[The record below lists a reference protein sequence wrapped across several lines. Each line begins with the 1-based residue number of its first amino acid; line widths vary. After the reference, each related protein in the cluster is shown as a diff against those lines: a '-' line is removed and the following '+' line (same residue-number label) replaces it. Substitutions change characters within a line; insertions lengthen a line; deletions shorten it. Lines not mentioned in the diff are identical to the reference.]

1 MVIILI
7 WGLKKIKNLCYDLLN
22 EYGDADE
29 SPVDDEGSFHFPAS
43 TSNYV
48 AQMKFRLSGVMS
60 SFDLFVN
67 NSSSNSKKHGSARME
82 FDHFIDEGVLKR
94 NEDFDILGW

>member
-67 NSSSNSKKHGSARME
+67 NSSSNSKKHGSA
-82 FDHFIDEGVLKR
+82 
-94 NEDFDILGW
+94 